1 MRKGAIAAGVVAG
14 IVAAAVLWRLS
25 GPAEPA
31 AAADA
36 PRPVG
41 GGVPVTA
48 GIVAKSD
55 VPVLLQ
61 AIGSVQAYNMV
72 TIRSR
77 VDGQIVKAD
86 FAEGQEVKAGMPLF
100 QIDPR
105 PFKATLDQALANQ
118 EKDQANLANAQLI
131 LARDA
136 KIVGANLAVSQQ
148 QFTTDQA
155 TAAAD
160 KGIVDGDKAQAE
172 LARLNLEYSTIKAP
186 IDGRLGARLVDVGNL
201 VHASDTT
208 GLITIAQVKPIFVS
222 FTLPQEAA
230 YQVREEQARAPL
242 EVRAYDG
249 NSKALLATGKLTLID
264 NAIDPATGTIHLKA
278 AFANTDERLWP
289 GEFVNAQVVLSVRK
303 GVPTVPAQTVQE
315 GPNGHYV
322 YVIEKDDTVKRRTV
336 EVLSEQQGIAAIGKG
351 LEPGERVVIDG
362 QYRLVEGARVRIQQ
376 APPRSGAA
384 G

>member
-1 MRKGAIAAGVVAG
+1 MRKGAIAAGAVAG

-86 FAEGQEVKAGMPLF
+86 FAEGQEVKAGTPLF

-230 YQVREEQARAPL
+230 YHVREEQARAPL

-336 EVLSEQQGIAAIGKG
+336 EVLSEQQGIAVIGKG